1 MNRPVLPPIDTD
13 LRRHLTEDILNKGI
27 LVPVIQ
33 CEDGE
38 VLDGRLRLEIA
49 EEYDLFCPR
58 IIVSK
63 LTRDERDD
71 VRVCVNLYRR
81 HLSRQQVRELV
92 AWELRRRPD
101 SSDTVIGKRTG
112 VDHKTVGGIRKRM
125 EAAGEIP
132 RLATRSGS
140 DGKRYPA
147 APKPI
152 VITSSNI
159 QAAEAQRLLD
169 ELGEEVPDE
178 PLSIRKLRKMKY
190 DKDRAEQV
198 AKAKPVR
205 LGPDFQIHHC
215 DFRRLGDRIRPGS
228 VDLAVCDS
236 PWNTDHA
243 HLRRPF
249 AEAITRLLKPGA
261 FLACY
266 TGIPHIADFLDHLR
280 GAGLTYRWMISAVHR
295 QASVRQASSIQSQ
308 WSPIL
313 ILQKP
318 GPQGDRWTTHNV
330 FGDVFME
337 QQRDKSMHV
346 WQQPIEEAVALVEG
360 LSGPGALIADL
371 FVCSGTVPA
380 AVATVGEG
388 RKFVG
393 CEEDAKL
400 VKAARYRV
408 AQILGGRRAESDADL
423 VSG

>member
-1 MNRPVLPPIDTD
+1 MTRPALPPIAPD
-13 LRRHLTEDILNKGI
+13 LRRRLTEDILHRGI
-27 LVPVIQ
+27 LIPIMQ
-33 CEDGE
+33 TEDGE
-38 VLDGRLRLEIA
+38 ILDGRLRLEIA
-49 EEYDLFCPR
+49 EEHEIFCPR
-58 IIVSK
+58 IFIAK
-63 LTRDERDD
+63 LSPEERADL
-71 VRVCVNLYRR
+71 RLCVNLYRR
-81 HLSRQQVRELV
+81 HLSREQVRELV
-92 AWELRRRPD
+92 AWALRREPEA
-101 SSDTVIGKRTG
+101 SDRSIARRCG
-112 VDHKTVGGIRKRM
+112 VNDKTVGSVRM
-125 EAAGEIP
+125 QLGAELP
-132 RLATRSGS
+132 HLATRNGS

-152 VITSSNI
+152 VITSSNV

-169 ELGEEVPDE
+169 ELGDDVPDE
-178 PLSIRKLRKMKY
+178 PLSIRKLRKIKY
-190 DKDRAEQV
+190 EKDRAEQV
-198 AKAKPVR
+198 ARARPVK
-205 LGPDFQIHHC
+205 LGTDFQIHHC
-215 DFRRLGDRIRPGS
+215 DFRHIGDRIRPNS
-228 VDLAVCDS
+228 IDLAVCDP

-249 AEAITRLLKPGA
+249 AEAITRLLKPGG

-266 TGIPHIADFLDHLR
+266 TGIPQVAAFLDHLR
-280 GAGLTYRWMISAVHR
+280 DAGLTYRWMVSAIHR
-295 QASVRQASSIQSQ
+295 QASVRHASSIQSQ

-318 GPQGDRWTTHNV
+318 GPMGDRWTTYNV
-330 FGDVFME
+330 IGDVLME
-337 QQRDKSMHV
+337 QVRDKSMHV

-360 LSGPGALIADL
+360 LSGPGALVADL